1 MTGRGSR
8 RGGIAA
14 FTANATNSQKQERA
28 AQQPAGGVSVDYP
41 VTGATQPSL
50 WNMDILKPY
59 LLLACAAFT
68 IGFVGYWALGRPL
81 MPAYAATSDAYIYQG
96 PIATSSPEPALAD
109 GKHI

>member
-68 IGFVGYWALGRPL
+68 IGFVGYWGLGRAL
-81 MPAYAATSDAYIYQG
+81 APAYAAAPAYSHQG
-96 PIATSSPEPALAD
+96 PITTSTPDPALAD